1 MCRIRVLKGLLI
13 KQVKLTKI
21 NMINIG
27 NYLSVYSEF
36 DVNRLHCDTHKV
48 NNIYELIKMI

>member
-1 MCRIRVLKGLLI
+1 MVM
-13 KQVKLTKI
+13 T

-36 DVNRLHCDTHKV
+36 DVNRLHCDTQV
-48 NNIYELIKMI
+48 NNIYELNKMI

>member
-1 MCRIRVLKGLLI
+1 MCRIRVLKGVLI

-36 DVNRLHCDTHKV
+36 DVNRLHCDTLKLTIFM
-48 NNIYELIKMI
+48 N